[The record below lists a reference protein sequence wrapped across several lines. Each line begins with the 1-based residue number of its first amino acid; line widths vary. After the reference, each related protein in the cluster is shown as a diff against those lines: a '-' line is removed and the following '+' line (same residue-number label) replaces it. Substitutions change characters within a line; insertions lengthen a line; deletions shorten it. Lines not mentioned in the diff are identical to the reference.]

1 MISNV
6 CLALVLVVKQAS
18 HVIVSCAQFRLGM
31 KQLRWC
37 NSVVVYGDFGDTFT
51 ELPGLSCLRH
61 KLICRDCHGVRET
74 LLPRTGKMT
83 ILGQ

>member
-31 KQLRWC
+31 KQLR
-37 NSVVVYGDFGDTFT
+37 
-51 ELPGLSCLRH
+51 
-61 KLICRDCHGVRET
+61 
-74 LLPRTGKMT
+74 
-83 ILGQ
+83 